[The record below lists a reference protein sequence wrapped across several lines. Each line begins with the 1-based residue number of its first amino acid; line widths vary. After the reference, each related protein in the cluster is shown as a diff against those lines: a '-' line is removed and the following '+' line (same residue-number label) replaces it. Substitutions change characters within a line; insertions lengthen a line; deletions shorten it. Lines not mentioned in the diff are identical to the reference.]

1 MSERPGTR
9 VKYEPP
15 DPRRVYT
22 IMTEEDKEKGKKSN
36 WHELEI
42 TGSVRNVSPE
52 LWKLHFLTSLFL
64 NNNCLSRLPAEVSQL
79 KCLVHL
85 DLSCNKLRS
94 LPAELGDMIQLRELL
109 LNNNSL
115 RALPYELGR
124 LFLLQTLGLSGNP
137 LSPELI
143 NMVKEPN
150 GTSRLLTFMLDN
162 LQVCPRPPDRPWVQ
176 IRPIDRQ
183 RCGTTFTVM
192 CYNVLCE
199 KYATRQLYG
208 YCPSWALLWDYRKQN
223 IMKELLNYSADVI
236 SLQEVATDQFYSFFK
251 PELHRHGYDG
261 VFSPKSRAKTMSEP
275 ESMQVDGC
283 AIFYRTSKF
292 LFVDQYLVEF
302 NQMAMAYSEGADDM
316 LNRVMPK
323 DNIAILALLEVKE
336 VGVLH
341 QDQRQHI
348 MVSNS
353 HIHWDPELRDVKL
366 IQSMLLVNEIH
377 QIMKQVATE
386 RGIGMQTSSTG
397 EMLPKGLNIPLIM
410 CCDLNS
416 LPDSGVVEYL
426 TTGRVASDHPD
437 FQSLKYHG
445 FLQRFMDKKVSPTS
459 SGNVSHPFNLSSVY
473 LGNELPF
480 TNFTYDFTGIIDY
493 IMYTKDLLSPL
504 GLLGKIS
511 EEWLT
516 QNKIIAYPHPHFSS
530 DHIPLLTEVE
540 IVADQRR

>member
-1 MSERPGTR
+1 
-9 VKYEPP
+9 
-15 DPRRVYT
+15 
-22 IMTEEDKEKGKKSN
+22 
-36 WHELEI
+36 
-42 TGSVRNVSPE
+42 
-52 LWKLHFLTSLFL
+52 
-64 NNNCLSRLPAEVSQL
+64 
-79 KCLVHL
+79 
-85 DLSCNKLRS
+85 
-94 LPAELGDMIQLRELL
+94 
-109 LNNNSL
+109 
-115 RALPYELGR
+115 
-124 LFLLQTLGLSGNP
+124 
-137 LSPELI
+137 
-143 NMVKEPN
+143 
-150 GTSRLLTFMLDN
+150 
-162 LQVCPRPPDRPWVQ
+162 
-176 IRPIDRQ
+176 
-183 RCGTTFTVM
+183 
-192 CYNVLCE
+192 
-199 KYATRQLYG
+199 
-208 YCPSWALLWDYRKQN
+208 
-223 IMKELLNYSADVI
+223 
-236 SLQEVATDQFYSFFK
+236 
-251 PELHRHGYDG
+251 
-261 VFSPKSRAKTMSEP
+261 MSEP

-437 FQSLKYHG
+437 FQSLKYQG